1 MSLRRILVSCFAAVA
16 LLSTSAATTARSSAD
31 AAGPAQIVDAV
42 WKQQSLDFAY
52 NGSATYYTCSS
63 LRDRLKAILKS
74 VGARDTLTIRFVG
87 CSDMSFST
95 RVQITFEAPVEATPE
110 NVRAL
115 TSYDSKDVLV
125 ARVRN
130 ERLDSAT
137 DIERFPATWKTIS
150 FSRDRELDLA
160 PADCELVQQ
169 LQRQVFPHLAIRV
182 VRENLRCSVAFPN
195 LGQPQ
200 LSVAALVAAP
210 ST

>member
-1 MSLRRILVSCFAAVA
+1 MNIRRLLAPVFVAAA
-16 LLSTSAATTARSSAD
+16 LLSSSTTTTARSSAD
-31 AAGPAQIVDAV
+31 ADSPVQIVDAV
-42 WKQQSLDFAY
+42 WRQQSLDFAY
-52 NGSATYYTCSS
+52 NGSATYYSCDT
-63 LRDRLKAILKS
+63 LRDRLRTILKS

-110 NVRAL
+110 NVRAI

-130 ERLDSAT
+130 EQLDSSA
-137 DIERFPATWKTIS
+137 DIERFPAMWKTIS

-169 LQRQVFPHLAIRV
+169 LHRQVFPRLSIRV
-182 VRENLRCSVAFPN
+182 VRENLRCSTVFPN

-210 ST
+210 RT